1 MTSQQ
6 PYADVVFR
14 GGHIVTVD
22 DDFSTCDAIA
32 VRDGRIVALGSADDM
47 AAATDDRTRHVD
59 LGGRTVLPGFIDLHG
74 HIGLFGLEKHL
85 VDLADATSVAQ
96 VCARIAERAAVSPF
110 GQPVLTMPV
119 GDGPYYFHGEGVLA
133 EKRFPTRWELDEAA
147 PDHPVYITAPT
158 NRVPNSA
165 VFNSRALALAGLS
178 ATQVPAGP
186 PNRVRITPEAYWLDG
201 IEVVRDP
208 ATGEP
213 TGELRSMQ
221 PIYNPSEYF
230 ARITAFAPSPSYEIV
245 REGIRQMAPD
255 FLAWGTTSLL
265 ENHLTGMDEIRA
277 YAELDLPLRIH
288 YTFEVDA
295 DRSLDEVASMLRMLG
310 FAAGEGFGN
319 DRLAIVGISVGLDG
333 PHYHGTAYLGEPYTG
348 PYGDLVNPGPLTDPD
363 RYRQV
368 MRMIAEAGF
377 RIHTE
382 AAGRASIDLALSTL
396 AAIDADIPLRGRRT
410 VLEHCEFPTQEQ
422 IATCRELGVVPTTTT
437 NFLWGKGADVFLP
450 RLGREY
456 AENAIPFRWWLDAGV
471 PVCNETDWGPH
482 SPLFTI
488 WQSIARQAGATG
500 EVVGPHQ
507 SVTREEAI
515 RMMTSTCAYA
525 LGREDEIG
533 SLRVGA
539 FADFVVLDGDP
550 LSCPEDEIK
559 DIAPDSTVIAG
570 VVVHQRDGRPELTE
584 DPA

>member
-1 MTSQQ
+1 MTSDS

-22 DDFSTCDAIA
+22 ESFSTCEAIA
-32 VRDGRIVALGSADDM
+32 VRDGRIVAGGSSADM
-47 AAATDDRTRHVD
+47 AAVTDGRTRQVD

-85 VDLADATSVAQ
+85 VDLAGATSVAD
-96 VCARIAERAAVSPF
+96 VCARVAEAAAATPA
-110 GQPVLTMPV
+110 GQPILTMPI
-119 GDGPYYFHGEGVLA
+119 GDGPYFFGGAAVLA
-133 EKRFPTRWELDEAA
+133 EGRFPDRWELDAAA

-201 IEVVRDP
+201 IEIVRDP

-230 ARITAFAPSPSYEIV
+230 ARITAFAPPPSYEIV
-245 REGIRQMAPD
+245 KEGIRRLAPD

-265 ENHLTGMDEIRA
+265 ENHLTGLDEIRA

-295 DRSLDEVASMLRMLG
+295 DKSLDEVATMLRTLG
-310 FAAGEGFGN
+310 FAAGPGFGN
-319 DRLAIVGISVGLDG
+319 DRLGIVGISIGLDG
-333 PHYHGTAYLGEPYTG
+333 PHYHGTAYLGEPYQG
-348 PYGDLVNPGPLTDPD
+348 PYGELVNPGPLTDPD
-363 RYRQV
+363 RYRTI
-368 MRMIAEAGF
+368 MRMIADSGF

-382 AAGRASIDLALSTL
+382 AAGRASIGLALSAL
-396 AAIDADIPLRGRRT
+396 AEIDADLPIAQRRT
-410 VLEHCEFPTQEQ
+410 ILEHCEFPTQEQ
-422 IATCRELGVVPTTTT
+422 IAECRRLGVVPTTTT
-437 NFLWGKGADVFLP
+437 NFLWGKGADVYLE

-482 SPLFTI
+482 DPLFTI

-500 EVVGPHQ
+500 EVVGAHQ
-507 SVTREEAI
+507 RVTREEAI
-515 RMMTSTCAYA
+515 RMMTSSCAYA

-559 DIAPDSTVIAG
+559 DISVDTTVIAG
-570 VVVHQRDGRPELTE
+570 VVVHQRDGRPGLNE
-584 DPA
+584 DAA